1 MRVRPIA
8 FAGVHRRRAAARHF
22 GGRNAR
28 AEAALTAEADLQ
40 SRPEA
45 RLILEAR
52 ACGVGINAESAK

>member
-8 FAGVHRRRAAARHF
+8 FAGVHRRAAARHF
-22 GGRNAR
+22 GGRDAR
-28 AEAALTAEADLQ
+28 AEATLTVEADLR

-52 ACGVGINAESAK
+52 ACAVGINAESAK